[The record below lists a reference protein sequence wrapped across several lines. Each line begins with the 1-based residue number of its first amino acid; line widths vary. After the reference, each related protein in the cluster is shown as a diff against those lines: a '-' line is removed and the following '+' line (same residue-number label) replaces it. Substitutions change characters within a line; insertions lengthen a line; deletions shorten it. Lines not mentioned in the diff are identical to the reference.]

1 MLATTPAGTNV
12 ANTLYTHARPAP
24 TVTRISGIGHHAWR
38 HFGGDHRHYPTG
50 AKAATVGATA
60 AVTVVGERD
69 EVSRWKASTRPRG
82 RRPRHG
88 GDDRHQADQGA
99 AVAVGAVGGGH
110 DNFAVND
117 RGPAPICQAS
127 LATFLKR

>member
-12 ANTLYTHARPAP
+12 ANTLYTHATPAP

-60 AVTVVGERD
+60 AVTVV
-69 EVSRWKASTRPRG
+69 VVNATRF
-82 RRPRHG
+82 HG
-88 GDDRHQADQGA
+88 GRYQPDLGDDDRAA
-99 AVAVGAVGGGH
+99 AVTIFDTKQTRA
-110 DNFAVND
+110 
-117 RGPAPICQAS
+117 RPWQSAP
-127 LATFLKR
+127 LAAGTTTSPSMIADPRRYAKRHWRPS